1 MANKEGGIG
10 FGSIVMGIIFY
21 NIFFGGDDDADD
33 KKVEIVE
40 DERPAITEQVK
51 ESIDNLKPEA
61 KEVLSKAKDE
71 FNKIKEELI
80 SDEKEKK
87 IKNSIEPEPLI
98 TTKIEENSKV
108 IEVDDENDPYGDN
121 NDVY

>member
-98 TTKIEENSKV
+98 TTKTEENSKV